1 MTTSLQN
8 VAQPLRVLSLGAG
21 VQSSTVAMMMKH
33 GEIEPAEFAVFAD
46 TGAEPV
52 AVYHYLNWLEA
63 NRGRPLVR
71 TMQGEGL
78 TRQIEDACAGK
89 SRRASQPPMF
99 TENGGKI
106 MRKCTQDFKIAPI
119 YRAIQ
124 ARRNKRPVVQIFGI
138 SFDEMRRMR
147 TPDRKYIVAC
157 EHPLV
162 DKQMTRQDCMRWM
175 VAHGYPIPP
184 RSACVY
190 CPFRC
195 NVEWAKMRDLSPADF
210 AEACRMDALM
220 RDGLPGLKE
229 RAYVHRQLVP
239 LAEADLR
246 GDVERGQGLLGF
258 GDCEGLCGV

>member
-1 MTTSLQN
+1 MTPSLQN
-8 VAQPLRVLSLGAG
+8 VVQPLRVLSLGAG

-63 NRGRPLVR
+63 NMGMPLVKVM
-71 TMQGEGL
+71 TGSGL
-78 TRQIEDACAGK
+78 TKGIETACAEK
-89 SRRASQPPMF
+89 KRVATPPLF
-99 TENGGKI
+99 TESGGKI
-106 MRKCTQDFKIAPI
+106 FRQCTWDYKVVPIRKHC
-119 YRAIQ
+119 
-124 ARRNKRPVVQIFGI
+124 RPLAAGRGCVMVRGI
-138 SFDEMRRMR
+138 SFDEVQRAKPSDVKWA
-147 TPDRKYIVAC
+147 TH

-162 DKQMTRQDCMRWM
+162 DKQMTRHDCMMWM
-175 VAHGYPIPP
+175 VKHGYPIPP